1 MALGWVLVLA
11 LPVLPFA
18 PVPQLPHSYPAR
30 RPRPDPGRGS
40 LMPVSLTLDLRA
52 ASPAYEQVRA
62 QLGGHIR
69 SGTLTPG
76 TKLPVVRALASDL
89 GVAVNTIAR
98 AYQELEREGLVT
110 TRRRVGTIVCDVVPV
125 VPPGGQRAVD
135 RLAEAAR
142 TRRPPAGHRP
152 RPGARTAVT
161 RLPR

>member
-1 MALGWVLVLA
+1 
-11 LPVLPFA
+11 
-18 PVPQLPHSYPAR
+18 
-30 RPRPDPGRGS
+30 
-40 LMPVSLTLDLRA
+40 MPVSLTLDLRA

-125 VPPGGQRAVD
+125 VPSAVSD
-135 RLAEAAR
+135 AVERLADAAR
-142 TRRPPAGHRP
+142 TADLPLDTVLDLVRG
-152 RPGARTAVT
+152 
-161 RLPR
+161 RLSLGSVG